1 MRGDSFDGPAMF
13 AIERALRGRTRPEP
27 TAALRE
33 RVMDGVNRALSEPAA
48 PGGRAWPWSAGLV
61 GWAAVLLVGLAL
73 SRIAASATL
82 FFGPLPRAPSA
93 PAVRATAELL
103 RQVAPGLAEDD
114 ANRIALASA
123 YRGNLVP
130 VPALEAGSATRWAD
144 PSPSPRPAGAGWG
157 GGRSD
162 RGLTE
167 PPP

>member
-1 MRGDSFDGPAMF
+1 MRGDAFDNEIDAL
-13 AIERALRGRTRPEP
+13 ERALRGRAGPEP

-33 RVMDGVNRALSEPAA
+33 RVMDGVGRALSERAA
-48 PGGRAWPWSAGLV
+48 PGGRAWLASAGLV
-61 GWAAVLLVGLAL
+61 RWAAVLVIGLAL

-82 FFGPLPRAPSA
+82 FFDSPLPAPSA
-93 PAVRATAELL
+93 PVVRATAELL

-114 ANRIALASA
+114 ANRLAIASA

-130 VPALEAGSATRWAD
+130 MPTIDAGSAIRWAD
-144 PSPSPRPAGAGWG
+144 LSASPDPAGAGWG

-162 RGLTE
+162 WRLAK